1 MVEGNGYAN
10 FLAKRLLVKE
20 DDGTDENWFGIDT
33 WAAGTPLPYVA
44 SFKIDGAR

>member
-20 DDGTDENWFGIDT
+20 DDGTEEFIGIDT

-44 SFKIDGAR
+44 SFKIDGVR